1 MGILL
6 NYESLMLIQKTPS
19 TGKEFSYPK
28 GKSPLVPP
36 GDTTVQKI
44 IKALIK
50 DIALTVSELVIATGV
65 STPTVYRAL
74 KFMGIDGLVVS
85 QQTSTSGGRAPA
97 RYNLTGVDVSGILS
111 EVVVNP
117 RPMQSNNTSGITGV
131 HFNIAAQK
139 WIVTYGRGK
148 NYRFDNLLDA
158 ACKRKSLELV

>member
-1 MGILL
+1 MRLDFNAI
-6 NYESLMLIQKTPS
+6 MFIQKEPNA
-19 TGKEFSYPK
+19 GKEFSYPK
-28 GKSPLVPP
+28 GKNPLVPP

-65 STPTVYRAL
+65 SQPTVYRAL
-74 KFMGIDGLVVS
+74 GFMDRDELVVS
-85 QQTSTSGGRAPA
+85 QPTSSSGGRAPA

-111 EVVVNP
+111 EVIVRP

-139 WIVTYGRGK
+139 WITTYGRGK

-158 ACKRKSLELV
+158 VCKRKSLEVN